1 VDNFNASAPGTG
13 RADAGTA
20 VPNCKEICKNTGGT
34 IARMRVPPGTM
45 GRARVFLRRGDNG
58 TSSVGATGGGS
69 HEGDIAMTMTR
80 TETTAATV
88 SSFGG
93 FADALGGV
101 ATIVLAIVA
110 LAGINTSVMVPIAV
124 IVFGAA
130 LLIQGGTLLSEHARI
145 LFPSEEAGAV
155 GIEQFSGGNLSA
167 VFLVGASGIVLGVL
181 ALLGIAPATLTA
193 VAIIAFGAALV
204 MTSNSVRELYI
215 ARRTMMR
222 TGAHSGTELVA
233 GEMAS
238 GSAGV
243 QLLAGLTAVVLG
255 ILAVAGTN
263 PPILILSALI
273 VLGATVLL
281 SGSTLSGM
289 VMGFMRP
296 AQAL

>member
-1 VDNFNASAPGTG
+1 MRICKKGD
-13 RADAGTA
+13 GTA
-20 VPNCKEICKNTGGT
+20 GKLPRT
-34 IARMRVPPGTM
+34 GTM
-45 GRARVFLRRGDNG
+45 GCGREFLPQK
-58 TSSVGATGGGS
+58 SWTGFAWGERTAPRIG
-69 HEGDIAMTMTR
+69 EIVMTT
-80 TETTAATV
+80 TYSESTAATTV
-88 SSFGG
+88 SSYGG
-93 FADALGGV
+93 FADALGGI

-110 LAGINTSVMVPIAV
+110 LAGINTAVMVSITV

-130 LLIQGGTLLSEHARI
+130 LLIQGGALLSEHARV
-145 LFPSEEAGAV
+145 LLPGDAAGSAAM
-155 GIEQFSGGNLSA
+155 EQFGGGSLPA

-181 ALLGIAPATLTA
+181 ALLNIAPATLSA

-204 MTSNSVRELYI
+204 LTSNSVRELYI

-222 TGAHSGTELVA
+222 AGTHSTSELVA

>member
-1 VDNFNASAPGTG
+1 
-13 RADAGTA
+13 
-20 VPNCKEICKNTGGT
+20 
-34 IARMRVPPGTM
+34 
-45 GRARVFLRRGDNG
+45 
-58 TSSVGATGGGS
+58 
-69 HEGDIAMTMTR
+69 MTMTH
-80 TETTAATV
+80 TESTAATV

-93 FADALGGV
+93 FADALGGI

-110 LAGINTSVMVPIAV
+110 LAGINTAVMVPIAV
-124 IVFGAA
+124 VVFGAA
-130 LLIQGGTLLSEHARI
+130 LLIQGGTLVSEHARI
-145 LFPSEEAGAV
+145 IFPSEAAGA
-155 GIEQFSGGNLSA
+155 GTIEQFNGGSLSA

-181 ALLGIAPATLTA
+181 ALLGIAAATLSA

-204 MTSNSVRELYI
+204 MTSNSVRELYV
-215 ARRTMMR
+215 ARRTLLR
-222 TGAHSGTELVA
+222 AGAQNASELVA

-243 QLLAGLTAVVLG
+243 QLIAGLTAIVLG

-296 AQAL
+296 TQTI